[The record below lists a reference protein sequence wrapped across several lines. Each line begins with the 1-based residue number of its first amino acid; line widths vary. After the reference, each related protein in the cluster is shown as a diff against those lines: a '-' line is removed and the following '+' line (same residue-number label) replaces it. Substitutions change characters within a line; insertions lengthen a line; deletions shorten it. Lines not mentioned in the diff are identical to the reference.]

1 MADTT
6 LFPTEPQNL
15 TIYQG
20 TDLEFSLVVRTS
32 EDDDAPLDIENYT
45 FDARFFRG
53 DTTTEL
59 VNSQALVS
67 PNVTGQVIVSLP
79 KEQLGEREEN
89 TVGSW
94 ELYGRE
100 PDTVTTTPVTAGS
113 FVTGTKYKILTVG
126 DTDFITI
133 GARSDKVGIIFT
145 ATGSG
150 SGAGTASI
158 VTVEGATNIYI
169 PTSSLTVVDN
179 TSSPLRM

>member
-20 TDLEFSLVVRTS
+20 TDLEFSLVIRTS
-32 EDDDAPLDIENYT
+32 EDDDTPLDISDYT

-53 DTTTEL
+53 STTTEL

-67 PNVTGQVIVSLP
+67 PTVTGQIVISLP

-100 PDTVTTTPVTAGS
+100 PDTVTTTVTAGS

-126 DTDFITI
+126 NTNFIAI